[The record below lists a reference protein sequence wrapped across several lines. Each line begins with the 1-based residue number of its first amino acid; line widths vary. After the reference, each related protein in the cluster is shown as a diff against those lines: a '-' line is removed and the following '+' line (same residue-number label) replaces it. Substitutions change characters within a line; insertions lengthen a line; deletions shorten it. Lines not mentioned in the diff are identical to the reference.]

1 MDGTAICGFGAKNM
15 LFRMIYL
22 HKQLPDRARVRVDSS
37 WCEKSEAGVN
47 NVAGYVT
54 KDKFEARKMQ
64 FWSVFLHKR
73 C

>member
-1 MDGTAICGFGAKNM
+1 MNGTAICGFGIKKVH
-15 LFRMIYL
+15 FRMIFL
-22 HKQLPDRARVRVDSS
+22 HKQLPDRAMVGLDSF
-37 WCEKSEAGVN
+37 WCEKSEAGVD

-64 FWSVFLHKR
+64 FRSDFLHKR